1 MKALLFER
9 SLPRYGAAR
18 VASSVAPGHSA
29 RLGPLHLTDVA
40 EPALPG
46 PDWRR
51 VSPLLAGI
59 CGSDLATVEGHSSR
73 YFEPI
78 VSFPFVP
85 GHEVVGELADGGADD
100 GARVVIEPVLGCTA
114 RGIDPLCGACAAG
127 HTGNCER
134 VAYGHL
140 KPGLQTGFCS
150 DTGGGWSSS
159 LVAHRSQIH
168 LVPES
173 MPDEEAVMVEPT
185 ACGIHAALAA
195 VAGPHAPAGA
205 GSSAA
210 VGDLSRATVA
220 VIGAGT
226 LGLTVIAA
234 LRRFLPPGLLLAGAK
249 HPEQRRLA
257 AALGADQVL
266 DPESLVRG
274 VRRHTRSLAN
284 GAGLTGGADV
294 VIDCVG
300 NAESIDS
307 ALPMVRPKGRV
318 VLAGMPGT
326 VKLDLTS
333 LWNREVS
340 LAGAYAYGVE
350 TVPGRAP
357 ARTFDLAFELVT
369 EAGLGRLVGARY
381 PLDRFPEAIAHAS
394 AAGRRGTV
402 KVVFDLRPASRRPT
416 WRSA

>member
-9 SLPRYGAAR
+9 SLPRYAAAR
-18 VASSVAPGHSA
+18 VASSVAPGSAA
-29 RLGPLHLTDVA
+29 RLGPLHLTEVE

-51 VSPLLAGI
+51 VSPILAGI

-85 GHEVVGELADGGADD
+85 GHEVVGELADGGPDD

-114 RGIDPLCGACAAG
+114 RGIAPLCDACAGG

-140 KPGLQTGFCS
+140 KPGLQTGYCS

-168 LVPES
+168 LVPDS
-173 MPDEEAVMVEPT
+173 MSDEEAVMVEPT

-195 VAGPHAPAGA
+195 ADP
-205 GSSAA
+205 
-210 VGDLSRATVA
+210 DLSGPGLSAATVA

-234 LRRFLPPGLLLAGAK
+234 LRRFLPPALLLAGAK
-249 HPEQRRLA
+249 HPEQCRLA
-257 AALGADQVL
+257 ASLGADQVL
-266 DPESLVRG
+266 DPDGLVRG

-284 GAGLTGGADV
+284 GAVLTGGADV

-307 ALPMVRPKGRV
+307 ALSMVRPKGRV

-340 LAGAYAYGVE
+340 LSGAYAYGLE
-350 TVPGRAP
+350 SVPGRAP
-357 ARTFDLAFELVT
+357 ARTFDLAFELVA
-369 EAGLGRLVGARY
+369 EAGLGQLVGARY

-394 AAGRRGTV
+394 AAGRLGAV